1 MPSTTSR
8 SRRPRPGNVP
18 GPVASAR
25 SNYQSAARQ
34 LLRQSL
40 LEAARQLL
48 RERQWPEITMSD
60 LASAA
65 GVSRQTLYN
74 EFGTRQGFVEAYVL
88 YDADRILAVVEE
100 AIAGSGGEPEMTIR
114 VAFSRFLETMREDP
128 LAVSVLA
135 GTDNDGIL
143 PLVTTRGAPVLAFA
157 SYRLGAAIQG
167 MWPQAHPDDVR
178 LLSEELVRLALSHA
192 MLPQGEVAPAAERVA
207 RLLTPYAERALE
219 GR

>member
-1 MPSTTSR
+1 MASTR
-8 SRRPRPGNVP
+8 ST
-18 GPVASAR
+18 
-25 SNYQSAARQ
+25 YQSAARQ

-74 EFGTRQGFVEAYVL
+74 EFGTRQGFVEAYVMH
-88 YDADRILAVVEE
+88 DADRILSVVEE
-100 AIAGSGGEPEMTIR
+100 AIAGAGGEPETTIR
-114 VAFSRFLETMREDP
+114 VAFSRFLETMRVDP
-128 LAVSVLA
+128 LAVTVLA
-135 GTDNDGIL
+135 GTDDDNIL

-157 SYRLGAAIQG
+157 SYRLGAAIQST
-167 MWPQAHPDDVR
+167 WPQADPADVQ

-192 MLPQGEVAPAAERVA
+192 MLPQGEVEVAAERVA
-207 RLLTPYAERALE
+207 RLLVPYAKSALE